1 MGRAHEVRAKAMAAT
16 AAKRSALFMRASKEI
31 YMAAKSGVPDP
42 EMNLALRSAIEK
54 WRGQNVTK
62 DVIDRAIQKAKG
74 GEAES
79 YSEGRYEA
87 FGPGGSL
94 FIIDTLTDNTNRAFI
109 ELRTA
114 ITKKGG
120 HLGSTIFNFT
130 QTGLFV
136 FKGNNRDEVE
146 ENLILSDVDVR
157 EVTEEDGSIE
167 VLVEPSAF
175 AQAREVL
182 GEMGVSEFDV
192 AEITFLA
199 NDPIELTDPEE
210 KRKFDELCDMLDEL
224 QDVQNVYHNVKQQ
237 LTYLIKAVSEGYRF
251 FAGLINKNRKNIENP
266 PYLYNKEA
274 ILCLRKK
281 L

>member
-31 YMAAKSGVPDP
+31 YMAAKSGDPDP

-54 WRGQNVTK
+54 WKGQNVTK

-74 GEAES
+74 GSAEA
-79 YSEGRYEA
+79 YSSGRYEA

-94 FIIDTLTDNTNRAFI
+94 FIIDTLTDNTNRALV
-109 ELRTA
+109 EVRTA

-130 QTGLFV
+130 ETGIFS
-136 FKGNNRDEVE
+136 FKGSNRDEVE

-167 VLVEPSAF
+167 VLVEPAAF
-175 AQAREVL
+175 GQARQVL
-182 GEMGVSEFDV
+182 ADMGITEFDM
-192 AEITFLA
+192 AEITFLP
-199 NDPIELTDPEE
+199 NEPIQLADPEE
-210 KRKFDELCDMLDEL
+210 KRKFTELCDMLDEL
-224 QDVQNVYHNVKQQ
+224 QDVQNVYHNVQ
-237 LTYLIKAVSEGYRF
+237 E
-251 FAGLINKNRKNIENP
+251 
-266 PYLYNKEA
+266 
-274 ILCLRKK
+274 
-281 L
+281 